1 MSCKAIDFADRLSR
15 RCFMSLDRIRASARY
30 YWRRSTTS
38 DRMHSSR
45 RSHDERASSLR
56 SMSDRGKDAAV
67 AIAARSQMLISTT
80 VSFVPVSMRQRSRST
95 TIPIDVRVREETF
108 VPYALIP
115 CAFLAILNVIA
126 ARTLILPEKSRIFD
140 RYCSVVTNT
149 IVFIMCYYH

>member
-30 YWRRSTTS
+30 YWRRSSTS

-80 VSFVPVSMRQRSRST
+80 VSFVPVSMGKHTKST
-95 TIPIDVRVREETF
+95 TILILEGKRGDIYSAHRFPARILIVI
-108 VPYALIP
+108 VP
-115 CAFLAILNVIA
+115 
-126 ARTLILPEKSRIFD
+126 RTLILPEKFRIFD
-140 RYCSVVTNT
+140 Q
-149 IVFIMCYYH
+149 